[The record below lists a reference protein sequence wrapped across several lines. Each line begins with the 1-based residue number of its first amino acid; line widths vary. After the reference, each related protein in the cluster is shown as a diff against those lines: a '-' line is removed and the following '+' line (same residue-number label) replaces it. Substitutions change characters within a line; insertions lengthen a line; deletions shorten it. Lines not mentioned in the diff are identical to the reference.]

1 MPVRKCPCG
10 SGLNYSECCATL
22 IELGV
27 PAETAEQLMRSR
39 FTAYVLN
46 KPDYLFQTWHSDTRP
61 DLSELANSPVKWDF
75 LKVISANEATNR
87 AEVEF
92 LARGHADGHDV
103 ILHERSRFINED
115 EQWYYLDGEIFAQP
129 SKNGLC
135 PCGSGK
141 KFKRCCGK

>member
-1 MPVRKCPCG
+1 MPARKCPCR
-10 SGLNYSECCATL
+10 SGLAYSDCCAPL
-22 IELGV
+22 IEQGV

-46 KPDYLFQTWHSDTRP
+46 HPEYLFETWHANTRP
-61 DLSELANSPVKWDF
+61 ELSELTDSPVSWSY
-75 LKVISANEATNR
+75 LKVITANEAEDR

-92 LARGHADGHDV
+92 LARGHADDQEV
-103 ILHERSRFINED
+103 TLHERSRFIRED
-115 EQWYYLDGEIFAQP
+115 GQWHYLDGEIFTPP
-129 SKNGLC
+129 SKNGPC